1 MDSMR
6 ALELGSLRTN
16 STVSALQHHSLDEDV
31 NAIDTMYEQKS
42 DHMKQYFCKE
52 VNLVARA
59 ELQRKRYHT
68 AQCKQSLLNGFAVV
82 EQCEQQISIAPHVV
96 WFCVQACG
104 ALTLGALLNAASFD
118 AAGPADQRGI
128 WFSISVLTAF
138 FIAKAVALT
147 HEIVMVL
154 RFKI

>member
-1 MDSMR
+1 MR

-16 STVSALQHHSLDEDV
+16 STVSALQHQSLDEDV
-31 NAIDTMYEQKS
+31 SAIEILYQQKS
-42 DHMKQYFCKE
+42 DHIKQYFCKE
-52 VNLVARA
+52 VNLVAQA
-59 ELQRKRYHT
+59 ELQGKQDHT
-68 AQCKQSLLNGFAVV
+68 AQCKQSLLNGLAVV
-82 EQCEQQISIAPHVV
+82 EQCEQRISVAPHVV

-104 ALTLGALLNAASFD
+104 ALALGALLNAASFD

-147 HEIVMVL
+147 HDIVMVL